1 MACGA
6 VIGSNRSQIVFEVC
20 VSARNLWLTT
30 PLAQKLWLQVCYL
43 EKAVRKPQ
51 FFIEATSFYEPSL
64 CQESAHH
71 MTSVYIQDDS
81 MYPLWISASA
91 YITSLLLCLLTCK
104 VILYNLNSCTS
115 AAFYSADSNPYSF
128 LSDGVMTTR
137 SHHSVVGP
145 SQTSTNATAQVVT
158 VV

>member
-81 MYPLWISASA
+81 IYPLWISASA
-91 YITSLLLCLLTCK
+91 YTTSLLLCLLTCK
-104 VILYNLNSCTS
+104 VILYNLCIVRWTPTLLQL
-115 AAFYSADSNPYSF
+115 FI
-128 LSDGVMTTR
+128 V
-137 SHHSVVGP
+137 
-145 SQTSTNATAQVVT
+145 QTLRPLQFSLRWCNDHQISPQRGCPLTDEH
-158 VV
+158 